1 MLTRLSKFD
10 YFHFRLAFDISL
22 VVTLSALLLTKF
34 GHLSIPVLV
43 FKIVSIV
50 ALIPVFD
57 AAYKALKEKEISVDF
72 LAVVALT
79 FAYIAGEWYSAA
91 FINLMLASAR
101 IFEIWTERRSENL
114 VKSLLKY
121 RPEKVKIK
129 NGNRIEIKDI
139 KDVKVNDIMIIA
151 AGERIAVDAIVI
163 SGQASVDESTLTGES
178 EPVVKKTGDHV
189 FSSTLNMSGS
199 ILAKTEKVA
208 EESTLAKII
217 SLVEKSSLKK
227 SKTVRTVDKF
237 SQWYIIATL
246 IGSIVLYFI
255 SKDVNFVLAI
265 LLVVCAD
272 DIAVSVPLAFTVAV
286 SRGAQ
291 SGILIKSSDVL
302 ERISKINVFI
312 TDKTGTLTFAK
323 PKITQI
329 ITFGNFKRQKFLK
342 LLSAA
347 ESSSTHP
354 LSRPIL
360 EFTRKEGITT
370 PPVSEFRETAGEGME
385 ITFNNEK
392 IISGKLDFIE
402 RKGIKITRDEQK
414 KADNLSESGYSLVT
428 LGVDGKLVGF
438 AIFEDEPKSYIKDVI
453 RRTKELGADL
463 WIMLTG
469 DNASV
474 AQKIADFCGIDIFEA
489 NLKPEEK
496 VRFVEKYKEKNK
508 NKVVAMIG
516 DGVNDAA
523 ALAIADVS
531 FAMGAVGSDVAIN
544 AADVA
549 LMTDNLERI
558 PEAMVL
564 GQKTRKIVYQNF
576 AIWGITNV
584 IGLGLVAVGV
594 FDPTGA
600 ATYNFL
606 TDFIPIFNALRM
618 SRG

>member
-1 MLTRLSKFD
+1 MLGLVSNF
-10 YFHFRLAFDISL
+10 SL
-22 VVTLSALLLTKF
+22 VFILVTLLFLKLI
-34 GHLSIPVLV
+34 GID
-43 FKIVSIV
+43 VSIIIFKV
-50 ALIPVFD
+50 VSVIALIPVIIASF
-57 AAYKALKEKEISVDF
+57 KSLKNKTVSVDF
-72 LAVVALT
+72 LAAVALI

-114 VKSLLKY
+114 VKSLLKF

-129 NGNRIEIKDI
+129 NGDQIEIKDI
-139 KDVKVNDIMIIA
+139 KDIKVNDIMIIA

-178 EPVVKKTGDHV
+178 EPVVKKTGNHI
-189 FSSTLNMSGS
+189 FSSTLNTSGS
-199 ILAKTEKVA
+199 ILAKAEKVA

-227 SKTVRTVDKF
+227 SKTVRMVDAF
-237 SQWYIIATL
+237 SQWYIVATL
-246 IGSIVLYFI
+246 AGAIVLYII

-272 DIAVSVPLAFTVAV
+272 DIAVSIPLAFTVAV
-286 SRGAQ
+286 SKGAQ
-291 SGILIKSSDVL
+291 NGILIKSSDVL

-323 PKITQI
+323 PRVTQV

-360 EFTRKEGITT
+360 EFTEKEGIVT
-370 PPVSEFRETAGEGME
+370 PPVSEFSETAGEGME
-385 ITFNNEK
+385 VMFDNEK
-392 IISGKLDFIE
+392 IIAGKLDFIE
-402 RKGIKITRDEQK
+402 RKGIKIAKDEQVQ
-414 KADNLSESGYSLVT
+414 ADKLSRSGYSLVT

-438 AIFEDEPKSYIKDVI
+438 VVFEDEPKSYIKNVI
-453 RRTKELGADL
+453 KRTKELGANL

-489 NLKPEEK
+489 NLKPDEK

-508 NKVVAMIG
+508 NKVVAMVG

-558 PEAMVL
+558 PEAMIL
-564 GQKTRKIVYQNF
+564 GQKTRAIVYQNF
-576 AIWGITNV
+576 AIWGITNI
-584 IGLGLVAVGV
+584 IGLSLVAVGV
-594 FDPTGA
+594 FEPTGA

-618 SRG
+618 SRA